1 MIDIG
6 GATAG
11 FTMDANW
18 QRAMLL
24 YQQRRYEQAI
34 GELQLQL
41 GQDSADFLTH
51 GLLALCYNALE
62 NFDAATDH
70 AQQAIHGGPDQAFG
84 YYALARVM
92 TDRHRLPEALA
103 AIQEA
108 IRIEPHNAH
117 YFAVLASIHMQ
128 QYQWKEAFAA
138 ANQGLQLD
146 PEDSDCINLRAQAQV
161 KLGDRAG
168 ASATIDKA
176 LQRRPDDAYAH
187 ANQGWALLEAGQPKQ
202 AMEHFREALRLRP
215 DLDWARVGIVEAL
228 KARNIV
234 YRGILGYFLWMAK
247 LSPQAQWGVVIGLL
261 VAQRLLRLVA
271 QANPSIAPFV
281 QPLLLLYLLFV
292 VMTWIAYPLS
302 NLMLRF
308 DRFGRHVLD
317 ADQTAGANALAV
329 CLGSALAFVVAA
341 LATGSDDCW
350 SLAIV
355 SGLLTL
361 PVTSIY
367 RCDPGWP
374 RRTMAIYTAVLLVVG
389 LLGSIPA
396 AIVPVALRP
405 LLAPIVSNGF
415 IVFLVGIFASQF
427 LANYLVAV
435 TPKR

>member
-1 MIDIG
+1 
-6 GATAG
+6 
-11 FTMDANW
+11 MDANW

-41 GQDSADFLTH
+41 GQNSADFLTH
-51 GLLALCYNALE
+51 GLLALCYNAE
-62 NFDAATDH
+62 EKYDPATDH
-70 AQQAIHGGPDQAFG
+70 AQQAIHLGPDQAFG

-103 AIQEA
+103 AVQEA
-108 IRIEPHNAH
+108 IRLEPQNAH
-117 YFAVLASIHMQ
+117 YFAVLASIHLQ
-128 QYQWKEAFAA
+128 QHQWKEALEA
-138 ANQGLQLD
+138 ANQGLQID
-146 PEDSDCINLRAQAQV
+146 PEESDCTNLRAQAQV

-202 AMEHFREALRLRP
+202 AMEHFREALRLKP
-215 DLDWARVGIVEAL
+215 DLDWARAGIVEAL

-234 YRGILGYFLWMAK
+234 YRVLLGYFLWMAK
-247 LSPQAQWGVVIGLL
+247 LSPQVQWGVVIGLL
-261 VAQRLLRLVA
+261 VAQRLLRA
-271 QANPSIAPFV
+271 AAEANPSIAPFV

-292 VMTWIAYPLS
+292 VMTWIAYPLF

-308 DRFGRHVLD
+308 DRFGRHVLNK
-317 ADQTAGANALAV
+317 DQTSGANALAV
-329 CLGSALAFVVAA
+329 CIVAALAFVIAA
-341 LATGSDDCW
+341 FATGIEECW
-350 SLAIV
+350 LAAIV
-355 SGLLTL
+355 CGLLSA

-374 RRTMAIYTAVLLVVG
+374 RRTMAIYTAALLVVG

-396 AIVPVALRP
+396 ALVPVALQ
-405 LLAPIVSNGF
+405 PILDPVVAFGF
-415 IVFLVGIFASQF
+415 ILFLIGIFVSQF
-427 LANYLVAV
+427 LANYLVSV